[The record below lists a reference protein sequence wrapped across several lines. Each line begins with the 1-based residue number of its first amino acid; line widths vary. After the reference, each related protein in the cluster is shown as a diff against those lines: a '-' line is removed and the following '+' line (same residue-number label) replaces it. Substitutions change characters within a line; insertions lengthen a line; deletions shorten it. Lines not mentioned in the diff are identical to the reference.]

1 MSKKISSII
10 DPPVFYI
17 SAVIALAFILWGWVA
32 SESMSNAVNAINGF
46 LLSNFGWSYLLGA
59 TFFLVFVIVI
69 AFSKYGD
76 IKLGKDDDKPEF
88 STTTWFAMLF
98 SAGMG
103 IGLVF
108 WSIAEPMWHYVDP
121 PMGFEGGA
129 IDTVMIASRTTF
141 FHWGLHPWAIFVV
154 VGLALAYFQFRKGL
168 PALVSSTLYPILG
181 EEGLKGPI
189 AKSVDI
195 LAVFATLFG
204 VATSLGLGASQI
216 TQGLSHVYGI
226 SDGIAT
232 TLVVIAIITVL
243 FTISTVT
250 GIHRGIKY
258 LSNINITLA
267 ILFILFFTILGPTR
281 FIFNFF
287 TESIGVY
294 FQNIIH
300 MSFWADTVN
309 QTGWLGWWTVFY
321 WAWWI
326 AWAPFVGGFIA
337 RISKGRTIREFLLG
351 VLFAPVL
358 MSFFWLSAF
367 GGAAFWVELFGA
379 GGIADSATANA
390 ATALFVT
397 LSHYPIPAIMST
409 LATIMIA
416 TFFITSA
423 DSATYVL
430 GMLTSKG
437 DLEPIVPLRIFWG
450 TVNGAIA
457 AVLLYI
463 GGLGAL
469 QTASIASAFP
479 FMIVMFAMSYA
490 LVKALRQEFAGNVY
504 VGEVKAGNVSGN
516 TNATTLSK

>member
-1 MSKKISSII
+1 MSNKKLFNVI
-10 DPPVFYI
+10 DPTVFWV
-17 SAVIALAFILWGWVA
+17 SAIIALAFIVWGWA
-32 SESMSNAVNAINGF
+32 APDSMSSAVNSIQGF

-59 TFFLVFVIVI
+59 SFFLVFVIVV

-76 IKLGKDDDKPEF
+76 IKLGKDDEKPEF
-88 STTTWFAMLF
+88 TTLTWFAMLF

-121 PMGFEGGA
+121 PMGLEPG
-129 IDTVMIASRTTF
+129 VMLAMRTTF

-154 VGLALAYFQFRKGL
+154 VGLALAYFQFRRGL
-168 PALVSSTLYPILG
+168 PALISSTLHPILG
-181 EEGLKGPI
+181 DEGLNGPI
-189 AKSVDI
+189 AKGVDI

-204 VATSLGLGASQI
+204 VATSLGLGATQI
-216 TQGLSHVYGI
+216 TQGLSYVYGI

-232 TLVVIAIITVL
+232 TLVVIAVITVL
-243 FTISTVT
+243 FTASTVT

-267 ILFILFFTILGPTR
+267 VLFILFFLFFGPTR
-281 FIFNFF
+281 FIFNLF

-294 FQNIIH
+294 FQNILH
-300 MSFWADTVN
+300 MSFWSDTVD

-337 RISKGRTIREFLLG
+337 RISRGRTIREFLMG

-358 MSFFWLSAF
+358 MSFFWLSSF
-367 GGAAFWVELFGA
+367 GGAAFYVELFGS
-379 GGIADSATANA
+379 GGIAESATGNA

-397 LSHYPIPAIMST
+397 LSHYPMAALMST

-437 DLEPIVPLRIFWG
+437 DLEPITSLRIFWG

-457 AVLLYI
+457 AVLLFI

-479 FMIVMFAMSYA
+479 FMIVMFFMSYA
-490 LVKALRQEFAGNVY
+490 LVKALRQEFKGDVY
-504 VGEVKAGNVSGN
+504 VGTKAKVSVGGKAG
-516 TNATTLSK
+516 K

>member
-1 MSKKISSII
+1 MSNKKLFNVI
-10 DPPVFYI
+10 DPTVFWI
-17 SAVIALAFILWGWVA
+17 SAVIALAFIVWGAVA
-32 SESMSNAVNAINGF
+32 SDSMNNAVNVIQGF
-46 LLSNFGWSYLLGA
+46 LLANFGWLYLLGA
-59 TFFLVFVIVI
+59 SFFLVFVIVI
-69 AFSKYGD
+69 AFSKYGA
-76 IKLGKDDDKPEF
+76 IKLGKDDEKPEF
-88 STTTWFAMLF
+88 TTLTWFAMLF

-121 PMGFEGGA
+121 PMGQEAGA
-129 IDTVMIASRTTF
+129 MLAMRYTF

-168 PALVSSTLYPILG
+168 PALISSTLHPILG
-181 EEGLKGPI
+181 NEGLNGPVAKG
-189 AKSVDI
+189 VDI

-204 VATSLGLGASQI
+204 VATSLGLGAQQI
-216 TQGLSHVYGI
+216 TQGLSHVYGVP
-226 SDGIAT
+226 DGIAT
-232 TLVVIAIITVL
+232 TITVIAVITLL
-243 FTISTVT
+243 FTASAVT

-258 LSNINITLA
+258 LSKVNMTLA
-267 ILFILFFTILGPTR
+267 VLFILFFLITGPTR
-281 FIFNFF
+281 FIFNVF
-287 TESIGVY
+287 TESIGEY
-294 FQNIIH
+294 LQNIML
-300 MSFWADTVN
+300 MSFWSDTVE

-337 RISKGRTIREFLLG
+337 RISKGRTIKEFLLG

-358 MSFFWLSAF
+358 MSFIWLSTF
-367 GGAAFWVELFGA
+367 GGSAFYVELFGA
-379 GGIADSATANA
+379 GGIAESATDNA

-397 LSHYPIPAIMST
+397 LGHFPVAALMST
-409 LATIMIA
+409 LAVVMIA

-437 DLEPIVPLRIFWG
+437 DLEPISSLRIFWG

-457 AVLLYI
+457 AVLLFI
-463 GGLGAL
+463 GGLKAL

-479 FMIVMFAMSYA
+479 FMIVMFFMSYA
-490 LVKALRQEFAGNVY
+490 LLKALRQEFEGNVY
-504 VGEVKAGNVSGN
+504 VGAKANVFANGKAG
-516 TNATTLSK
+516 K